1 MLVLSRAGV
10 RPMEIDGNFSA
21 CPADGPMAIGG
32 NFSARP
38 EGGGGSKQARGT
50 GGSSMHGTRTLS
62 LEGTDLTA
70 AVHVLMYWCLA
81 PLMVL

>member
-1 MLVLSRAGV
+1 MVIG
-10 RPMEIDGNFSA
+10 GNFSA

-32 NFSARP
+32 NFSACP

-50 GGSSMHGTRTLS
+50 GGSGMYGTRTLS

-70 AVHVLMYWCLA
+70 AVHVLMLLVLSAFDGVSLA
-81 PLMVL
+81 VIIKMV